1 MCHRPV
7 RIGRLTDSCDA
18 LLLTGCGLELMTG
31 PGKRGRVGGSQAGSR
46 TLLPSPAPASLSAL
60 APCRYTY
67 YAFAAMRVRP
77 NPIPAILLTTGQLLQ
92 MAVGV
97 CIHAVCFYL
106 YYVEGNV
113 YKGVQVRQPR
123 QLRAMPPVMSELTAR
138 SVSAGGA
145 DSLPWCGC
153 QCGVSIE
160 NTWAGALM
168 YMSYFILFL
177 RLFYKKYILNEQVDM
192 GIPKTKRRKAE

>member
-138 SVSAGGA
+138 SVSRRGRGLAAVVWMSVWSLDRKYVGGRA
-145 DSLPWCGC
+145 DVHELLHPFL
-153 QCGVSIE
+153 
-160 NTWAGALM
+160 A
-168 YMSYFILFL
+168 FILQ
-177 RLFYKKYILNEQVDM
+177 EVHS
-192 GIPKTKRRKAE
+192 